1 MSELSDDVI
10 GLVQAVVVPLVDF
23 PDEVNVALGEEQD
36 DLIAVNIS
44 VNEQD
49 AGKVIGRQGR
59 VIKSIRTLARA
70 AASKAGVRVEVELLD
85 S

>member
-10 GLVQAVVVPLVDF
+10 GLVRAVVVPLVDF
-23 PDEVNVALGEEQD
+23 PDEVNVALDEEQD